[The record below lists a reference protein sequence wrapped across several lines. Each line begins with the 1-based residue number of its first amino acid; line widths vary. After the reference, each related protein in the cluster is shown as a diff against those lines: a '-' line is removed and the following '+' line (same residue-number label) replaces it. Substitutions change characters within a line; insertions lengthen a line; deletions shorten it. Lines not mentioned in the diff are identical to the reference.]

1 MKNLILAST
10 SIYRKQLLQKL
21 DIHFECIKPEVD
33 ESAYKNKLYQP
44 KEIAEKLSAL
54 KANTVLESN
63 TNAIVIGSDQVMHLD
78 GETFSKP
85 KTIEKAIKQ
94 LKKMRGK
101 THELISGV
109 TIATIDKSVTF
120 SHSTFLT
127 LREDLL
133 DSEIEYY
140 VKKEEPLL
148 CAGSYMI
155 ENLGIALFKEVKTSD
170 FNSII
175 GLPLIDLVTHLKE
188 FDIHP
193 LRQ

>member
-1 MKNLILAST
+1 MRNIILAST
-10 SIYRKQLLQKL
+10 SIYRKQLLEKL
-21 DIHFECIKPEVD
+21 SIPFECIKPDVD
-33 ESAYKNKLYQP
+33 ESAYKNKLYRP

-54 KANTVLESN
+54 KANTVLE
-63 TNAIVIGSDQVMHLD
+63 TRADAVVIGSDQVIQLD
-78 GETFSKP
+78 GEIFSKP
-85 KTIEKAIKQ
+85 KTIENAIRQ

-109 TIATIDKSVTF
+109 TIATKSKSITF

-127 LREDLL
+127 LRADLL

-140 VKKEEPLL
+140 VKKDEPLF

-155 ENLGIALFKEVKTSD
+155 ENLGIALFSEVKTTD

-175 GLPLIDLVTHLKE
+175 GLPLIDLITHLKK

>member
-1 MKNLILAST
+1 MKKLILASSST
-10 SIYRKQLLQKL
+10 FRKELLEKL
-21 DIHFECIKPEVD
+21 GIPFTCIKPEID
-33 ESAYKNKLYQP
+33 ESAYKNKLYKP
-44 KEIAEKLSAL
+44 KEIAEKLSSL
-54 KANTVLESN
+54 KASTVLESSSD
-63 TNAIVIGSDQVMHLD
+63 AIVIGSDQVIHLN
-78 GETFSKP
+78 GEIFSKP
-85 KTIEKAIKQ
+85 RTIENAIAQ

-109 TIATIDKSVTF
+109 TIATKEKSITF

-140 VKKEEPLL
+140 VKKEEPLF

-155 ENLGIALFKEVKTSD
+155 EKLGIALFSEVKTTD
-170 FNSII
+170 FNSIV
-175 GLPLIDLVTHLKE
+175 GLPLIDLVTHLKD

>member
-1 MKNLILAST
+1 MKKIILAST
-10 SIYRKQLLQKL
+10 SIYRKQLLDKL
-21 DIHFECIKPEVD
+21 GIPFECEKPRVD
-33 ESAYKNKLYQP
+33 ESAYKNKLYRP
-44 KEIAEKLSAL
+44 KEVAEKLSAL
-54 KANTVLESN
+54 KANTVLESR
-63 TNAIVIGSDQVMHLD
+63 AEAVVIGSDQVIHLD
-78 GETFSKP
+78 GEIFSKP
-85 KTIEKAIKQ
+85 KTVENAINQ

-101 THELISGV
+101 THELITGV
-109 TIATIDKSVTF
+109 TISTVNKSVTF

-140 VKKEEPLL
+140 VKKEQPLF

-155 ENLGIALFKEVKTSD
+155 ENLGIALFSEVKTTD

>member
-1 MKNLILAST
+1 MKNIILAST
-10 SIYRKQLLQKL
+10 SVYRKQLLEKL
-21 DIHFECIKPEVD
+21 GIPFECEKPKVD
-33 ESAYKNKLYQP
+33 ESAYKNKLYKP

-54 KANTVLESN
+54 KANTVLESR
-63 TNAIVIGSDQVMHLD
+63 AEAVVIGSDQVIHLD
-78 GETFSKP
+78 GEIFSKP
-85 KTIEKAIKQ
+85 KKIENAIKQ
-94 LKKMRGK
+94 LKRMRGK

-109 TIATIDKSVTF
+109 TIATKEKSITF

-140 VKKEEPLL
+140 VKKDEPLF

-155 ENLGIALFKEVKTSD
+155 ENLGIALFSEVKTTD

-175 GLPLIDLVTHLKE
+175 GLPLIDLITHLKE

>member
-1 MKNLILAST
+1 MKKLILAST
-10 SIYRKQLLQKL
+10 SVYRKELLEKL
-21 DIHFECIKPEVD
+21 GVPFTCIKPEVD
-33 ESAYKNKLYQP
+33 ESAYKNKLYKP
-44 KEIAEKLSAL
+44 KEIAEKLASL
-54 KANTVLESN
+54 KASTVLESSSD
-63 TNAIVIGSDQVMHLD
+63 AIVIGSDQVIHLN
-78 GETFSKP
+78 GEIFSKP
-85 KTIEKAIKQ
+85 KTIENAIAQ

-109 TIATIDKSVTF
+109 TIVTKEKSITF

-140 VKKEEPLL
+140 VKKEEPLF

-155 ENLGIALFKEVKTSD
+155 EKLGIALFSEIKTTD
-170 FNSII
+170 FNSIV
-175 GLPLIDLVTHLKE
+175 GLPLIDLVTHLKD

>member
-1 MKNLILAST
+1 MKKIILAST
-10 SIYRKQLLQKL
+10 SIYRKELLKK
-21 DIHFECIKPEVD
+21 IGITFSCVNPEVD

-44 KEIAEKLSAL
+44 KEIAEKLSCL
-54 KANTVLESN
+54 KTNTVLELN
-63 TNAIVIGSDQVMHLD
+63 PEAIVIGSDQVIHLN

-85 KTIEKAIKQ
+85 KSIENAISQ

-109 TIATIDKSVTF
+109 TISTKEKSITF

-140 VKKEEPLL
+140 VNKEEPLF

-155 ENLGIALFKEVKTSD
+155 ENLGIALFSEIRTTD

-175 GLPLIDLVTHLKE
+175 GLPLIDLITHLKK
-188 FDIHP
+188 FNIHP

>member
-10 SIYRKQLLQKL
+10 SIYRKNLLEKL
-21 DIHFECIKPEVD
+21 GLPFTCEKPQVD
-33 ESAYKNKLYQP
+33 ESAFKNKLYRP
-44 KEIAEKLSAL
+44 IEIAEKLSAL
-54 KANTVLESN
+54 KANTVLESSPDSV
-63 TNAIVIGSDQVMHLD
+63 VIGSDQVIHLD

-85 KTIEKAIKQ
+85 KTIEKAIAQ

-109 TIATIDKSVTF
+109 TIATKDKSVTF
-120 SHSTFLT
+120 SHSTLLT

-140 VKKEEPLL
+140 VNKEEPLF

-155 ENLGIALFKEVKTSD
+155 ENLGIALFKEVNTTD

-188 FDIHP
+188 FGIHP

>member
-1 MKNLILAST
+1 MKKLILAST
-10 SIYRKQLLQKL
+10 SVYRKELLEKL
-21 DIHFECIKPEVD
+21 GVPFTCIKPEVD
-33 ESAYKNKLYQP
+33 ESAYKNKLYKP
-44 KEIAEKLSAL
+44 KEIAEKLASL
-54 KANTVLESN
+54 KASTVLESSSD
-63 TNAIVIGSDQVMHLD
+63 AIVIGSDQVIHLN
-78 GETFSKP
+78 GEIFSKP
-85 KTIEKAIKQ
+85 KTIENAIAQ

-109 TIATIDKSVTF
+109 TIVTKEKSITF

-140 VKKEEPLL
+140 VKKEEPLF

-155 ENLGIALFKEVKTSD
+155 EKLGIALFSEVKTTD
-170 FNSII
+170 FNSIV
-175 GLPLIDLVTHLKE
+175 GLPLIDLVTHLKD

>member
-1 MKNLILAST
+1 MKNIILAST
-10 SIYRKQLLQKL
+10 SIYRKQLLEKL
-21 DIHFECIKPEVD
+21 SIPFECIKPEVD

-44 KEIAEKLSAL
+44 NEIAEKLSAL

-63 TNAIVIGSDQVMHLD
+63 PDSIIIGSDQVIHLD

-85 KTIEKAIKQ
+85 RTIKNATNQ

-109 TIATIDKSVTF
+109 TIATKIKSITF

-140 VKKEEPLL
+140 VKKEEPLF

-155 ENLGIALFKEVKTSD
+155 ENLGIALFSEVKTTD

-175 GLPLIDLVTHLKE
+175 GLPLIDLITHLKE

>member
-1 MKNLILAST
+1 MKKLILASSST
-10 SIYRKQLLQKL
+10 FRKELLEKL
-21 DIHFECIKPEVD
+21 GIPFTCIKPEID
-33 ESAYKNKLYQP
+33 ESAYKNKLYKP
-44 KEIAEKLSAL
+44 KEIAEKLSSL
-54 KANTVLESN
+54 KASTVLESN
-63 TNAIVIGSDQVMHLD
+63 SNAIVIGSDQVIHLN
-78 GETFSKP
+78 GEIFSKP
-85 KTIEKAIKQ
+85 RTIENAIAQ

-109 TIATIDKSVTF
+109 TIATKEKSITF

-140 VKKEEPLL
+140 VKKEEPLF

-155 ENLGIALFKEVKTSD
+155 EKLGIALFSEVKTTD
-170 FNSII
+170 FNSIV
-175 GLPLIDLVTHLKE
+175 GLPLIDLVTHLKD

>member
-1 MKNLILAST
+1 MKNIILAST
-10 SIYRKQLLQKL
+10 SIYRKQLLEKIDL
-21 DIHFECIKPEVD
+21 PFECVKPEVD

-63 TNAIVIGSDQVMHLD
+63 PEAIVIGSDQVIHLD

-85 KTIEKAIKQ
+85 KTIEKAIEQ

-101 THELISGV
+101 SHELISGV
-109 TIATIDKSVTF
+109 TITTKDKSVTF

-140 VKKEEPLL
+140 VKKEKPLF

-155 ENLGIALFKEVKTSD
+155 ENLGIALFSEIKTTD

-175 GLPLIDLVTHLKE
+175 GLPLIDLITHLKE

>member
-10 SIYRKQLLQKL
+10 SIYRKELLKKL
-21 DIHFECIKPEVD
+21 CIPFRCEKPQVD
-33 ESAYKNKLYQP
+33 ESAFKNKLYQP
-44 KEIAEKLSAL
+44 IEIAEKLSSL
-54 KANTVLESN
+54 KAHTVLESN
-63 TNAIVIGSDQVMHLD
+63 PNAVVIGSDQVIHLE
-78 GETFSKP
+78 GEIFSKP
-85 KTIEKAIKQ
+85 QTIERATEQ

-101 THELISGV
+101 SHELISGV
-109 TIATIDKSVTF
+109 TVATKDKSITF

-127 LREDLL
+127 VRQDLL

-140 VKKEEPLL
+140 VKKEEPLF

-155 ENLGIALFKEVKTSD
+155 ENLGIALFSEIKTTD

-175 GLPLIDLVTHLKE
+175 GLPLIDLITHLKE
-188 FDIHP
+188 FNIHP